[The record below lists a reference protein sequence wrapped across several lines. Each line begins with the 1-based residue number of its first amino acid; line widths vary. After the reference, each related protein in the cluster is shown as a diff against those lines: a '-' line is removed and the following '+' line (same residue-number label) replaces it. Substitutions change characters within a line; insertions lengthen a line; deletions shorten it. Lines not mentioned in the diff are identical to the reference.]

1 MKRKKNS
8 SGAILNRRAH
18 YDYSLGD
25 SIVVGIALTGKEA
38 KSLRQGNA
46 HLRGS
51 YVTIKDGEL
60 WLINATIASGK
71 TFSIPETEQTRT
83 RKLLAKRKEIEKL
96 VGAKQQGNTIVPI
109 LFTIDGQ
116 YVKLKIAIGKG
127 KKHYDKREVIKKRE
141 ESRQMKSV

>member
-1 MKRKKNS
+1 MKRKKSS
-8 SGAILNRRAH
+8 SGTIVNRRAH
-18 YDYSLGD
+18 YDYALGD

-60 WLINATIASGK
+60 WLINATIANGN

-83 RKLLAKRKEIEKL
+83 RKLLAKHKEIEKL
-96 VGAKQQGNTIVPI
+96 IGAKHQGNTIVP
-109 LFTIDGQ
+109 LQFMIDGQ

-141 ESRQMKSV
+141 QSRQIKSL